1 LVLQEIDF
9 NAKLKQIEL
18 ALLENERKKMIANI
32 HREDKAQEEKKKQ
45 EEDKEH
51 IKH

>member
-1 LVLQEIDF
+1 MQEVEF

-18 ALLENERKKMIANI
+18 AMLENERKKMIANI
-32 HREDKAQEEKKKQ
+32 HREDRAQEEKKKQ
-45 EEDKEH
+45 EEEKEY